1 MTLPV
6 ITVDARDLICPLPV
20 LRARRALHGAAPGSV
35 IELLATDPAAD
46 ADLRAFC
53 EATGHRFLS
62 AESGPDHTVYR
73 LRHAE

>member
-6 ITVDARDLICPLPV
+6 IRVDARDLICPLPV

-53 EATGHRFLS
+53 GATGHYFLS
-62 AESGPDHTVYR
+62 AEAGPDHTVYR
-73 LRHAE
+73 LKRAQ

>member
-6 ITVDARDLICPLPV
+6 IRVDARDLICPLPV
-20 LRARRALHGAAPGSV
+20 LRARRALHGVAPGSV

-53 EATGHRFLS
+53 EATGNHFLS
-62 AESGPDHTVYR
+62 AEAGPDYTVYR
-73 LRHAE
+73 LRHAK

>member
-62 AESGPDHTVYR
+62 AEAGPDHTVYR
-73 LRHAE
+73 LQHAD